1 MLGTLP
7 RRHERQFV
15 GTGSPPPSYLQGVR
29 SGATLFLLAA
39 VGILAALALADALRK
54 DDAQPAAG
62 PATTSATTTRPE
74 PADPSRHPSQ
84 RGDLGLRPLLGP
96 GLPPPLAAPPAHGRR
111 RRPERGRRGR
121 LPVPL
126 PRDRRT
132 ARLRALEPGRQA
144 RVSRRRDRLRR
155 PCRPHARGSRPR
167 RAPAPQCRWV
177 RPEHP
182 APHRRRRPGELRRY
196 RSPVVAMTISARHLE
211 PQYLLAI
218 FDGHD
223 RPRRR
228 GELPRPVPPPIPQQR
243 RSAPR
248 RRGWHRHHPHRPHN
262 RPAAGASPPAALIAF
277 SPDDRWLVVLNGTST
292 FLVGRSRRRSAGAHH
307 PPADP
312 RARPRLGARYF
323 RDFSRSTNTSMNP
336 GPSTS
341 TPTWQF
347 GSLPVRSQRST

>member
-54 DDAQPAAG
+54 DDAQPAA
-62 PATTSATTTRPE
+62 E
-74 PADPSRHPSQ
+74 PGHDVGYDHAAQAGDPSRHPSQ
-84 RGDLGLRPLLGP
+84 RGGLGLRPLLGP
-96 GLPPPLAAPPAHGRR
+96 GLPAPFAAPPAHGRR

-121 LPVPL
+121 LPLSL
-126 PRDRRT
+126 PRGRRT
-132 ARLRALEPGRQA
+132 ARLRAREPGRQA

-155 PCRPHARGSRPR
+155 PRRPYARGSRPR
-167 RAPAPQCRWV
+167 RAPASQRLRV

-182 APHRRRRPGELRRY
+182 APYRRSTTWRASGCGVPM
-196 RSPVVAMTISARHLE
+196 VAMTISARDLE
-211 PQYLLAI
+211 PQYLLAN
-218 FDGHD
+218 FDGHTV
-223 RPRRR
+223 RAVAASFLGPY
-228 GELPRPVPPPIPQQR
+228 
-243 RSAPR
+243 
-248 RRGWHRHHPHRPHN
+248 RHLFLSNDGALLGAEDGTVITRTGPDD
-262 RPAAGASPPAALIAF
+262 RPAAGRPRRPRCRLL
-277 SPDDRWLVVLNGTST
+277 P
-292 FLVGRSRRRSAGAHH
+292 GRPLGRRAQRDQHLPRRASRRRSAGAHH

-347 GSLPVRSQRST
+347 GSLPDRSQRST